1 MLVKLFIL
9 FTVIP
14 AVELFLLFKIAEW
27 TSPTFTFGL
36 VIATGFI
43 GASLA
48 RWQGL
53 QTWRKVQQEL
63 SAGRTPTKMIFD
75 GFMIF
80 VAGVLLITPGV
91 LTDALGFSLL
101 FPPTRV
107 LIRWALVRRF
117 KGRFQVNAWPPASS
131 NADSAARPRDVI
143 IEGHVIDPTDSKNEE
158 A

>member
-14 AVELFLLFKIAEW
+14 AVELYLLFKIAQW
-27 TSPTFTFGL
+27 TSAGFAFGL

-43 GASLA
+43 GATLA
-48 RWQGL
+48 RWQGS

-63 SAGRTPTKMIFD
+63 SAGRKPTKMIFD

-80 VAGVLLITPGV
+80 VAGVLLVTPGV
-91 LTDALGFSLL
+91 LTDVLGFSLL
-101 FPPTRV
+101 VPPTRA

-117 KGRFQVNAWPPASS
+117 KGRFQVNQWPPPPPG
-131 NADSAARPRDVI
+131 DSATRPRDVI
-143 IEGHVIDPTDSKNEE
+143 IESHVVDPADSKNEDR
-158 A
+158 